1 MQEFCI
7 VKQSLNTNGKTPI
20 HCYCIKQLF
29 QNNQRDYRK
38 EIMRKFHSSSPN
50 DQAALAPNDPASINY
65 AVALIAVVLITYLFG
80 CTMLYST
87 SSMSDGASFFSKQ
100 LQWGVVG
107 SGGAAFIW
115 LVGYKRIS
123 KLSMLGICITILLL
137 LYARCY
143 SEPIKGA
150 YRWIR
155 VPGVGSIQ
163 PSEFAKLAA
172 VLFSAKFCSENIR
185 FLNKFKTLAVGN
197 LPIIFILGAVF
208 LGKDLG
214 STCLIALVVLTIH
227 FAAGVGLKWVLAPIV
242 IGVPA
247 LYVLIVQFWPW
258 RLARLVTFLDPEKYK
273 MGDGYQLWG
282 SLLALGSGGWTGL
295 GFTESRM
302 KAEYIP
308 DDHTDFILAIVGE
321 ELGFV
326 FILVVIIA
334 YFAIMF
340 LGVQISIRA
349 RSKHGMLLG
358 IGVTCLVVFQ
368 SLINV
373 GVVGGA
379 LPTKGMPA
387 AFISYGGSNLILC
400 LCCIGILLSI
410 AHDSANPNYNDKIIQ
425 KVKEKILK
433 LKTQKRSN
441 QRTF

>member
-1 MQEFCI
+1 
-7 VKQSLNTNGKTPI
+7 
-20 HCYCIKQLF
+20 
-29 QNNQRDYRK
+29 
-38 EIMRKFHSSSPN
+38 MRKIHSTSPN
-50 DQAALAPNDPASINY
+50 DQIDMTPKDPASITF
-65 AVALIAVVLITYLFG
+65 AIALIAVVLVTYLFG
-80 CTMLYST
+80 CAMLYST
-87 SSMSDGASFFSKQ
+87 SSMSDGTSFFTKQ

-107 SGGAAFIW
+107 SGCAAFIW
-115 LVGYKRIS
+115 LIGYKRLS
-123 KLSMLGICITILLL
+123 KLSTAAICITILLL
-137 LYARCY
+137 IFARFY

-172 VLFSAKFCSENIR
+172 VLFSAQFCSENIR
-185 FLNKFKTLAVGN
+185 FLNKFKTLIVGN
-197 LPIIFILGAVF
+197 IPIIFVLGAVF
-208 LGKDLG
+208 MGKDLG

-227 FAAGVGLKWVLAPIV
+227 FAAGVNLRTILSPII
-242 IGVPA
+242 IGVPT
-247 LYVLIVQFWPW
+247 LYFLIVQLWPW

-326 FILVVIIA
+326 FILLVIIA

-340 LGVQISIRA
+340 IGVQISIRA

-410 AHDSANPNYNDKIIQ
+410 AHDSANPNYNDKFMQ
-425 KVKEKILK
+425 EVKDKLLK
-433 LKTQKRSN
+433 LIKRKKDK
-441 QRTF
+441 QRAF